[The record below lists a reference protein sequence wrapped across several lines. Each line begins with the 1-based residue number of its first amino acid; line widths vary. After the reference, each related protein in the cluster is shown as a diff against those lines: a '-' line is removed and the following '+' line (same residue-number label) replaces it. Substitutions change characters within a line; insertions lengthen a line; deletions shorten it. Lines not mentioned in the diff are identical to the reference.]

1 MNDTSINNRYIS
13 QIKLFSKGM
22 QHQKKLQKSSA
33 LVIGAGALGNVVS
46 LFLVGAGIGKVGIL
60 DGDKVE
66 LKNLHRQI
74 AYKESDVGKKKVN
87 VLKKALEKINSNVNV
102 TAYPFFLS
110 DYNDNLF
117 REYDVIIDSTDNLES
132 KLIINRLCVKYN
144 KPMVYGSVY
153 GYKGIVST
161 FIPKKGACLEC
172 IAFNKG
178 SLSCNEGIIGP
189 TASIVGSI
197 QALETIK
204 YIIKSK
210 DILYNTLLFVNTEN
224 YSFGKVKI
232 KKNPLCPVCSNN
244 QRILSIS
251 IKPKELKKWINTNE
265 VVLIDIRDQKAY
277 KKNHIESSINIQ
289 IKMIGKIIKNN
300 RNKKI
305 VLYCEKG
312 IESYNAALYLNK
324 KGILVYSL
332 EGGIERWMKS

>member
-1 MNDTSINNRYIS
+1 MNNISINNRYIS
-13 QIKLFSKGM
+13 QIKLFSKGI
-22 QHQKKLQKSSA
+22 QHQKKLQKSSV

-46 LFLVGAGIGKVGIL
+46 LFLAAAGIGKIGIL

-74 AYKESDVGKKKVN
+74 AYNESDIGKKKAY
-87 VLKKALEKINSNVNV
+87 VLKKAIEKINSNVNAI
-102 TAYPFFLS
+102 AYPFFLS

-117 REYDVIIDSTDNLES
+117 KEYDVIIDSTDNLES
-132 KLIINRLCVKYN
+132 KHLINRLCVKYN

-172 IAFNKG
+172 IVSDKE

-210 DILYNTLLFVNTEN
+210 DILYNTLLIINTEN

-232 KKNPLCPVCSNN
+232 KKNPLCDVCSN
-244 QRILSIS
+244 RRMPSIS
-251 IKPKELKKWINTNE
+251 IKPKELKEWIKNNE
-265 VVLIDIRDQKAY
+265 AILIDIRDQKAY
-277 KKNHIESSINIQ
+277 KKNHIESSINLLLKKID
-289 IKMIGKIIKNN
+289 KIIEKNGD
-300 RNKKI
+300 KKI

-312 IESYNAALYLNK
+312 IDSYNAALYLNK

>member
-1 MNDTSINNRYIS
+1 MNNIPVNNRYIS
-13 QIKLFSKGM
+13 QIKLFSKGIS
-22 QHQKKLQKSSA
+22 QQKKLQKSSA

-46 LFLVGAGIGKVGIL
+46 LFLAGAGIGKIGIM

-74 AYKESDVGKKKVN
+74 AYKESDIGKKKAY
-87 VLKKALEKINSNVNV
+87 VLKKAIEKINSNVN
-102 TAYPFFLS
+102 TIAYPFFLS
-110 DYNDNLF
+110 DYDDNLF

-132 KLIINRLCVKYN
+132 KHLINRICVKYG

-172 IAFNKG
+172 IVSNKE

-189 TASIVGSI
+189 AASIVGSI
-197 QALETIK
+197 QALEAIK

-210 DILYNTLLFVNTEN
+210 DILYNTLLIINTEN

-232 KKNPLCPVCSNN
+232 KKNPYCTVCSN
-244 QRILSIS
+244 QRMQSIS
-251 IKPKELKKWINTNE
+251 IKPIELKKWMKNNKVI
-265 VVLIDIRDQKAY
+265 LIDIRDQKSY
-277 KKNHIESSINIQ
+277 KKNHIEFSINIPLKT
-289 IKMIGKIIKNN
+289 IDKVIENTHG
-300 RNKKI
+300 KKI

-312 IESYNAALYLNK
+312 IDSYNAALYLNK
-324 KGILVYSL
+324 KGILAYSL